1 MSTTRR
7 APAFSER
14 AFYLREFRGRTL
26 AIACRATSLRQP
38 RRLRAV
44 IETLVRNGTR
54 VLLLSTRAEA
64 LRPVVG
70 DRVIGEGWGEAGFSA
85 RVWRRLRREGRL
97 GVVCGDEGSFTEA
110 CCGLAATVRVF
121 KLVWIDSGGGLRSG
135 GRRLSFVHRAELRA
149 LPPEEA
155 GRRAPL
161 LSAIEGLLGRGVDTV
176 NICTLD
182 GLREELFTYDGSGTL
197 FTRDRYI
204 EVRSLSID
212 DFDAAHGLIARGV
225 KEGALLRRRPGEV
238 DKILSAGFGAFVEG
252 RDLAGVA
259 SLLPYPATPDAA
271 AAGEIACLYTLTRFL
286 GEGVGAEL
294 VEHALREGK
303 RRRMAQVFATTTNSA
318 AGRFFS
324 RRGFSRVG
332 RERVPARKWQGYDAR
347 RLRRVKVFCRPL

>member
-1 MSTTRR
+1 MPTTRR

-26 AIACRATSLRQP
+26 AIACRATLLRQP

-44 IETLVRNGTR
+44 VETLLNNGTR
-54 VLLLSTRAEA
+54 VLVLSTRADA

-70 DRVIGEGWGEAGFSA
+70 DRVTAEGGGEAGFSA

-97 GVVCGDEGSFTEA
+97 GVVCEDEGSFTDA
-110 CCGLAATVRVF
+110 CCRLAATVRVF
-121 KLVWIDSGGGLRSG
+121 KLVWIDSEGGLRDG
-135 GRRLSFVHRAELRA
+135 GRRRSFVHRAELRA
-149 LPPEEA
+149 LSPKQV

-161 LSAIEGLLGRGVDTV
+161 LGAIEGLLGRGVDTV
-176 NICTLD
+176 NLCTLD

-204 EVRSLSID
+204 EVRALSID

-225 KEGALLRRRPGEV
+225 TEGALLRRRPGEV

-259 SLLPYPATPDAA
+259 SLLVYPATPDLA

-303 RRRMAQVFATTTNSA
+303 RRRLAQVFATTTNVA
-318 AGRFFS
+318 AGRFFL
-324 RRGFSRVG
+324 RRGFTRVS
-332 RERVPARKWQGYDAR
+332 RERVPAPKWQSYDAR
-347 RLRRVKVFCRPL
+347 RLRRVRVFARAL